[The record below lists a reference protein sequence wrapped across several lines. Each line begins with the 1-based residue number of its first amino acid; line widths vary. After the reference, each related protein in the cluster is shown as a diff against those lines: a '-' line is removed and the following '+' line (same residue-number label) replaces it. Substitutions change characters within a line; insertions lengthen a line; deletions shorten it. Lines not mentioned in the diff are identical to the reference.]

1 MKKLLLVIALFISMM
16 MSSQSFI
23 KHYDHVIKKDRVNN
37 ELSQWEPTNL
47 IAIFSGNNKGD
58 VVLYFGTGTVERYTK
73 TGVIKQGISKD
84 GFKYRYIH
92 TFDENRIPTILQL
105 FDSGVFRVHTQD
117 ETYEYQ
123 QPTN

>member
-1 MKKLLLVIALFISMM
+1 MM
-16 MSSQSFI
+16 VSSQSFI

-37 ELSQWEPTNL
+37 EISQWEPTNL

-58 VVLYFGTGTVERYTK
+58 VVLYFSTGTVERYTK

-84 GFKYRYIH
+84 GLEYRYIH
-92 TFDENRIPTILQL
+92 TFDEHRIQTILQL